1 MMHFNSNPL
10 FTLLPTASLVSAR
23 SIPAIVPRDTPAS
36 LPRITSISYSG
47 TGCPSSSPGVVRTGT
62 VFSDSTFRLNGFEAS
77 LPGIETSTSNCQV
90 HIQSAGCTS
99 GWQVGVKGATVKGH
113 LVLDPGAS
121 LDWYLTSF
129 WSSAAA
135 ASTTITSSVPNNA
148 ATRLDT
154 EINVHATAADV
165 AWSPCTGADGVLDTL
180 NVNFRVALDAP
191 GNQYGYFGKD
201 ANIAAAES
209 WEYVWRRC

>member
-1 MMHFNSNPL
+1 MHFKSNTL
-10 FTLLPTASLVSAR
+10 LILLPTTSLVTAR
-23 SIPAIVPRDTPAS
+23 AIPAIVPRDAPAS

-62 VFSDSTFRLNGFEAS
+62 AFSDSAFRLNGFEAS
-77 LPGIETSTSNCQV
+77 LPGIETSTANCQV

-99 GWQVGVKGATVKGH
+99 GWQVGVTAATVKGH

-129 WSSAAA
+129 WSSEAAD
-135 ASTTITSSVPNNA
+135 STTITGSVPNNA
-148 ATRLDT
+148 ATRLDAD
-154 EINVHATAADV
+154 INVHATTANV

-201 ANIAAAES
+201 ADTAAAEV